1 MKNKIKLLIG
11 DHSHNHFDHF
21 ILTISKSVS
30 NCKFSEREREVNKT
44 KANVEAHH
52 LKTILHTI

>member
-1 MKNKIKLLIG
+1 MRNKNNLLNG

-44 KANVEAHH
+44 KADVEAHH